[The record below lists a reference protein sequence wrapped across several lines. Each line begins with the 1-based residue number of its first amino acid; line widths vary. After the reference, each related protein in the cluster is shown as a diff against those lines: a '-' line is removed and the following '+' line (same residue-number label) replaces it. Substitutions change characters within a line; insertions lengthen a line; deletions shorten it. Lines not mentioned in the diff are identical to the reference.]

1 MLHQQSTTM
10 NYLIV
15 KIVEL
20 VNIIHSKDMPR
31 IVMIVGQPEQ
41 LVRLTVMVVIPAN
54 LCWCIIKLKHV
65 MCAHWAT
72 ILEHKMHCL
81 VMNVL
86 LGILQN
92 KTIPKG
98 SYMIDANRVLE
109 AFLVLQTKPT
119 ICWKVATIAPVA
131 SIPKWKQSVVPI
143 NVKAAR
149 KGDGVLVLVLPR
161 KQNARIVGLENMDKI
176 VQVPTL

>member
-1 MLHQQSTTM
+1 
-10 NYLIV
+10 
-15 KIVEL
+15 
-20 VNIIHSKDMPR
+20 
-31 IVMIVGQPEQ
+31 MIVGQPEQ

-131 SIPKWKQSVVPI
+131 SIPKWKQLVVPI